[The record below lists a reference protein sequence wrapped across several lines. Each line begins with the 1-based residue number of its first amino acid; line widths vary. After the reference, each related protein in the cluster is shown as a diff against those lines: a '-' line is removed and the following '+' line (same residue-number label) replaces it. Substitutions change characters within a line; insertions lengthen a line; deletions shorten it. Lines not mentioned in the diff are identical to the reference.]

1 MKASMAMD
9 AALGDAL
16 RALIASDGESE
27 RKPQPAGIDAATPIG
42 GGSISRTLLVESG
55 QRRCFV
61 KLHDPGLL
69 DMFVAEADGLR
80 ALAACPALRVP
91 RVVGHGHAGGQAYL
105 VLEHLRLHS
114 LREAKEEEV
123 AAAGRSLA
131 ELHRISGPQ
140 YGWHR
145 DNFIGSTPQLNA
157 GRASWPAFFAT
168 QRLQAQLALAAAG
181 GYHGRLIAEG
191 ERLAENLA
199 ALFADHRPTASL
211 LHGDLWSGNAA
222 LDETGR
228 LALFDPAV
236 HFGDRECDLA
246 MSELFGGFPES
257 FYAAYREAWPVASGY
272 GQRRTLYQ
280 LYHVLNHL
288 NLFGSGYLRQAEAM
302 IASLLAEIGH

>member
-1 MKASMAMD
+1 MKSSLAMN

-16 RALIASDGESE
+16 RALIDGDREA
-27 RKPQPAGIDAATPIG
+27 QPTAIDAGTPIG
-42 GGSISRTLLVESG
+42 GGSISRTLLLESG

-61 KLHDPGLL
+61 KLNDASLL
-69 DMFVAEADGLR
+69 DMFVAEADGLQ

-91 RVVGHGHAGGQAYL
+91 RVVGHGRAGGQAYL
-105 VLEHLRLHS
+105 VLEHLRLHG
-114 LREAKEEEV
+114 LREEKQV

-145 DNFIGSTPQLNA
+145 DNFIGRTPQHNA

-168 QRLQAQLALAAAG
+168 QRLQPQLALAAAG
-181 GYHGRLIAEG
+181 GYQGRLIAKG
-191 ERLAENLA
+191 ERLAENLTAFFA
-199 ALFADHRPTASL
+199 AHRPSASL

-222 LDETGR
+222 IDETGM
-228 LALFDPAV
+228 LALFDPAA

-246 MSELFGGFPES
+246 MSELFGGFPER
-257 FYAAYREAWPVASGY
+257 FYAAYREAWPVPDGY
-272 GQRRTLYQ
+272 QQRRTLYQ

-288 NLFGSGYLRQAEAM
+288 NLFGGSYLRQAEAM
-302 IASLLAEIGH
+302 IASLLAEVGR

>member
-1 MKASMAMD
+1 MKASLAMD
-9 AALGDAL
+9 TALGDAL
-16 RALIASDGESE
+16 RALIAGDAESE
-27 RKPQPAGIDAATPIG
+27 SKPQPAGIDAVTPIG
-42 GGSISRTLLVESG
+42 GGSISRTLLIESG

-91 RVVGHGHAGGQAYL
+91 RVVGHGRAGGHAYL
-105 VLEHLRLHS
+105 VLEHLRLHG
-114 LREAKEEEV
+114 LREAQEV

-131 ELHRISGPQ
+131 ELHRITGQQ

-145 DNFIGSTPQLNA
+145 DNFIGSTPQLNT
-157 GRASWPAFFAT
+157 GRTSWPAFFAT

-181 GYHGRLIAEG
+181 GHHGRLIAEG
-191 ERLAENLA
+191 EQLAENLA
-199 ALFADHRPTASL
+199 TLFADQRPTASL

-222 LDETGR
+222 IDETGR
-228 LALFDPAV
+228 LTLFDPAV

-257 FYAAYREAWPVASGY
+257 FYAAYREAWPVPSGY
-272 GQRRTLYQ
+272 AQRRTLYQ

-288 NLFGSGYLRQAEAM
+288 NLFGSGYLRQAQAM

>member
-1 MKASMAMD
+1 MRSSQAMD
-9 AALGDAL
+9 SALGDAL
-16 RALIASDGESE
+16 RALIASDADSES
-27 RKPQPAGIDAATPIG
+27 KLPPGVGIDAATPIG

-55 QRRCFV
+55 RRRCFV
-61 KLHDPGLL
+61 KLNDPGLL
-69 DMFVAEADGLR
+69 DMFVAEADGLQ

-91 RVVGHGHAGGQAYL
+91 RVVGHGRAGGQAYL
-105 VLEHLRLHS
+105 VLEHLRLQR
-114 LREAKEEEV
+114 LRDDEQV

-145 DNFIGSTPQLNA
+145 NNFIGSTPQLNA
-157 GRASWPAFFAT
+157 GQAGWPAFFAT
-168 QRLQAQLALAAAG
+168 QRLQPQLALAAAG
-181 GYHGRLIAEG
+181 GYRGRLIAQG
-191 ERLAENLA
+191 ERLVENLA
-199 ALFADHRPTASL
+199 DLFADHRPRPSL

-222 LDETGR
+222 IDEMGT

-246 MSELFGGFPES
+246 MSELFGGFPEG
-257 FYAAYREAWPVASGY
+257 FYAAYREAWPVPSGY
-272 GQRRTLYQ
+272 AQRRTLYQ

-288 NLFGSGYLRQAEAM
+288 HLFGSGYLRQAEAM